1 MKDVFHHF
9 TESRHRPLPPLDPGE
24 LPRAYFEFVDDR
36 RDVPPTVR
44 DPDVERAEAA
54 TSGNV
59 APAPPP
65 KPTLIGKISSRKQ
78 RKTVSLTVILST
90 EWLTGFR

>member
-1 MKDVFHHF
+1 
-9 TESRHRPLPPLDPGE
+9 LDPGE

-36 RDVPPTVR
+36 RDVPAIVR

-54 TSGNV
+54 TSGNA

-65 KPTLIGKISSRKQ
+65 KPILTGKISTRKQ
-78 RKTVSLTVILST
+78 RKTVSFTMILST
-90 EWLTGFR
+90 EQLMGFR